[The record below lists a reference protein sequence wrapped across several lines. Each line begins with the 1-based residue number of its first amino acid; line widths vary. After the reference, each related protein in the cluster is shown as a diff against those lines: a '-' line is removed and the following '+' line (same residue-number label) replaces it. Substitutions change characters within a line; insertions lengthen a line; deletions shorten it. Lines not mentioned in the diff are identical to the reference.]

1 MTVEFPQPLMDL
13 CRAYVRGTMH
23 RREFLEAANRY
34 VMGGLA
40 LAALRKELSP
50 DEVFGQAAGPRNS
63 YWKWP

>member
-1 MTVEFPQPLMDL
+1 
-13 CRAYVRGTMH
+13 MH

-50 DEVFGQAAGPRNS
+50 DEAFGQAAGPRNS